1 MNLDYTLER
10 PADTAVNIQRDR
22 PTSRVSVGGPRST
35 SSSPMDSSPP
45 SEMDCAECVCAQN
58 NMDVVS
64 DNAPS
69 PPIQNAPDR
78 TFDFALPASRPACG
92 NSMEALNHTQA
103 FEYENSKEPSPPAV
117 IPYSAN
123 VPADPNLWD
132 GDFRSTSLF
141 GTNEF
146 LQSDVRNMACS
157 LQRMASFLRQR
168 NLEDRDGND
177 IPQLA
182 LFGDSAWTFISA
194 IFESGWDKLHTSGKT
209 SFRDN
214 VALQFGK
221 NVNHSLDI
229 RSKNPDS
236 NPIRRVPPPI
246 PPRPTKEQLEKSKNR
261 QAGRIAKDTNRT
273 NPTKSFA
280 QVTALAANI
289 LKIKEAFPAL
299 PDKKIIEIHNAA
311 LNKPTIKGRK
321 IQVTTKG
328 PSRKQAIVPL
338 PDKHTDRIMED
349 AGAHVHLINN
359 LLKNIKSNLCTE
371 YIRLCTGG
379 ISIAT
384 NSVPVASDLNT
395 IERYLKSIKGIN
407 HDKVSSPHLPQS
419 KSYLKIIGTPYVQ
432 PNGCNLS
439 SDDITNIIRQ
449 TGLFESISLASKPR
463 VIKAS
468 PKSNMAIVWLDIW
481 DSQNRSKAKL
491 LINYSFNYGCNIATI
506 RGTNMNPGIP

>member
-1 MNLDYTLER
+1 
-10 PADTAVNIQRDR
+10 
-22 PTSRVSVGGPRST
+22 
-35 SSSPMDSSPP
+35 
-45 SEMDCAECVCAQN
+45 
-58 NMDVVS
+58 
-64 DNAPS
+64 
-69 PPIQNAPDR
+69 
-78 TFDFALPASRPACG
+78 
-92 NSMEALNHTQA
+92 
-103 FEYENSKEPSPPAV
+103 
-117 IPYSAN
+117 
-123 VPADPNLWD
+123 
-132 GDFRSTSLF
+132 
-141 GTNEF
+141 
-146 LQSDVRNMACS
+146 MACS

-321 IQVTTKG
+321 
-328 PSRKQAIVPL
+328 
-338 PDKHTDRIMED
+338 ED
-349 AGAHVHLINN
+349 
-359 LLKNIKSNLCTE
+359 
-371 YIRLCTGG
+371 
-379 ISIAT
+379 
-384 NSVPVASDLNT
+384 
-395 IERYLKSIKGIN
+395 
-407 HDKVSSPHLPQS
+407 
-419 KSYLKIIGTPYVQ
+419 
-432 PNGCNLS
+432 
-439 SDDITNIIRQ
+439 
-449 TGLFESISLASKPR
+449 
-463 VIKAS
+463 
-468 PKSNMAIVWLDIW
+468 
-481 DSQNRSKAKL
+481 
-491 LINYSFNYGCNIATI
+491 
-506 RGTNMNPGIP
+506 PGYNKRPI